1 MDFTE
6 QGLVLRVGRFREADL
21 WVRFLS
27 RRRGVL
33 TAFAFGGSRSRR
45 RFSGCL
51 DLFNMLSVSV
61 KSTRSGE
68 YLSLQE
74 ATLLR
79 GPDRLRRDIRRCGMA
94 TNCLRFVEA
103 LGADAD
109 LGTSI
114 TRFTAYNTV
123 LQKVAPQKSVGLALQ
138 CGDNTA
144 VLSEG
149 GGLCC
154 TLGSG
159 QHTLASTVTRS
170 AASVD
175 TSATEF
181 VGPDSNN
188 DLGPLDLAL
197 DMLAVLEQAQE
208 INALFPV
215 WFRARY
221 AFSQGY
227 EPRLSHCS
235 HCGCTSEEHERH
247 RFMVRE
253 GTMICPDCLTRQGSS
268 GPFVDVTRETLDAL
282 LFVQDTS
289 PLKWP
294 QLSLSPPARREF
306 SRLVDGFIQ
315 YHIGLTWE
323 NGRFRRI

>member
-1 MDFTE
+1 MEFTE

-27 RRRGVL
+27 RRRGIL

-61 KSTRSGE
+61 KSTRGGD
-68 YLSLQE
+68 YLALQE

-79 GPDRLRRDIRRCGMA
+79 GPDRLRRDWRRCGMA

-103 LGADAD
+103 LGAEAD
-109 LGTSI
+109 FGSQAM
-114 TRFTAYNTV
+114 RFPSQATV
-123 LQKVAPQKSVGLALQ
+123 LQKVVSHENLALQ
-138 CGDNTA
+138 CGNMA
-144 VLSEG
+144 PRIAESH

-154 TLGSG
+154 ELVPQDDVEQGGMSSDEACHE
-159 QHTLASTVTRS
+159 QVHQDYS
-170 AASVD
+170 AL
-175 TSATEF
+175 
-181 VGPDSNN
+181 N
-188 DLGPLDLAL
+188 LAL
-197 DMLAVLEQAQE
+197 DMLSVLEQAPDVH
-208 INALFPV
+208 ALFPV
-215 WFRARY
+215 LFRARY

-227 EPRLSHCS
+227 EPRFGHCS
-235 HCGCTSEEHERH
+235 HCGCARHEHERH

-253 GTMICPDCLTRQGSS
+253 GTMLCSDCLARLGTS
-268 GPFVDVTRETLDAL
+268 GPFVDVARETLDAL

-289 PLKWP
+289 PLQWP
-294 QLSLSPPARREF
+294 QICLSPSARREF
-306 SRLVDGFIQ
+306 SRAVDGFIQ

-323 NGRFRRI
+323 NGRFRRL